1 MQINMR
7 DYLSNITR
15 IHKYMNSAVVTVPH
29 FTVTVTQS
37 ITDYTALLFMCTVFD
52 S

>member
-15 IHKYMNSAVVTVPH
+15 IHKYMNSAFVTVPH

-37 ITDYTALLFMCTVFD
+37 ISDYAALLFMCTIFD